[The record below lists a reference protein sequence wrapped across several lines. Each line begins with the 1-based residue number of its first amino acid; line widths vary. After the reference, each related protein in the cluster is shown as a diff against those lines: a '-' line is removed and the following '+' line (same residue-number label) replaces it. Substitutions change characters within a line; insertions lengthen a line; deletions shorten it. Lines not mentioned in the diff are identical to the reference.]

1 MGEEQGALAV
11 NDGSKF
17 PYVLL
22 VNVAIA
28 ELQGLRDK
36 AEEATRSLLAHHL
49 NIGWWSETKLFPFVL
64 RTRRRRFCLKIIVSA
79 TKSLTAASN
88 GPGPTKAR
96 PRRDVSPRYE
106 PTREAAMAAFA
117 KNWRRQ

>member
-1 MGEEQGALAV
+1 MDR
-11 NDGSKF
+11 NF

-79 TKSLTAASN
+79 TKSLTAAS
-88 GPGPTKAR
+88 GTGIGAE
-96 PRRDVSPRYE
+96 PR
-106 PTREAAMAAFA
+106 
-117 KNWRRQ
+117 